1 MRMNGRNVVEVARR
15 HKKERSGYKMRT
27 RRWKLNLSILIRELN
42 SWNICWKT
50 WELWAWMELL
60 LTKQLWSPFLTKSS
74 SSLLLCFRRQSSV
87 EQTSKNVIHQAEW
100 WLTAFM
106 QVSNLV
112 ETVNYQFANGI
123 DFATITD
130 LLMTL
135 LPNGQVHKF
144 PIQPSDVKGL
154 PPSVDPNCAFDD
166 QHIYWRPAC

>member
-1 MRMNGRNVVEVARR
+1 
-15 HKKERSGYKMRT
+15 
-27 RRWKLNLSILIRELN
+27 
-42 SWNICWKT
+42 
-50 WELWAWMELL
+50 MELL
-60 LTKQLWSPFLTKSS
+60 LTKQLWSPFWAKSS
-74 SSLLLCFRRQSSV
+74 SSLLLCFRRQPLV

-154 PPSVDPNCAFDD
+154 SVTVSPSVDPQLCPWWSPYVNGLSPYVAFTGPPAVLLNG
-166 QHIYWRPAC
+166 QHWNRKH